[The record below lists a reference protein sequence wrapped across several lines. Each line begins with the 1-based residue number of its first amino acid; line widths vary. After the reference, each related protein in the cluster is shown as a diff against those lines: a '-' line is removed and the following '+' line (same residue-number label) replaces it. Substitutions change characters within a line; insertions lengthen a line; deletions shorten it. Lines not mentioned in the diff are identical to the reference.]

1 MNISPNLEPININ
14 LPKDM
19 IYSRVLL
26 GVDRVQTLD
35 NTNLKSELKEIATK
49 LISNS
54 SYSIIQSASTSGVKS
69 EYAKA
74 DSGAN
79 DAFSYVD
86 IQRRNWD
93 KKDFENKYLFGED
106 ASALRKVDQTSTYF
120 SSINSK
126 TPIKPIA
133 AADTKF
139 TNLNDYAYEKTIKTS
154 LGDVEVFLDLYDDN
168 DKLGIG
174 KLDANGF
181 LFNFDSNKD
190 GVINSGDKYF
200 DKLKVRGYD
209 KDGNEKN
216 FQTKRSCERDK
227 P

>member
-35 NTNLKSELKEIATK
+35 NTNLKSELKDIATK

-54 SYSIIQSASTSGVKS
+54 TYSIIQSAGTSGVKS

-74 DSGAN
+74 DSGTN

-126 TPIKPIA
+126 TPIKLIA

-139 TNLNDYAYEKTIKTS
+139 TNLNDYAYEK
-154 LGDVEVFLDLYDDN
+154 
-168 DKLGIG
+168 
-174 KLDANGF
+174 
-181 LFNFDSNKD
+181 
-190 GVINSGDKYF
+190 
-200 DKLKVRGYD
+200 R
-209 KDGNEKN
+209 
-216 FQTKRSCERDK
+216 
-227 P
+227 